1 MIASIIAAGC
11 HSVFQFAA
19 FAFTMSLRSSRIR
32 PPRIRRVKAGFV
44 ALRLRYHD
52 KRSAIT
58 ITAIA
63 VLSAAETADFTIARR
78 RRGEHFYRAQNP
90 LRHRYSGH
98 NLWPT
103 SVGSR
108 WTIAWRIASR
118 SHERR
123 RGTFSRGRSFK
134 LVWFLPFTNLYG
146 FLT

>member
-1 MIASIIAAGC
+1 MIASNAIIAAGC
-11 HSVFQFAA
+11 HGVFQFAA
-19 FAFTMSLRSSRIR
+19 FTFTMSLRSSRIR
-32 PPRIRRVKAGFV
+32 SPRIRRVKVGFV
-44 ALRLRYHD
+44 VLRLRYHD

-103 SVGSR
+103 SVGSL
-108 WTIAWRIASR
+108 WTIAKNGQPIA
-118 SHERR
+118 
-123 RGTFSRGRSFK
+123 
-134 LVWFLPFTNLYG
+134 
-146 FLT
+146 